1 VKRIIAAVIALLLIA
16 GGITYYVKGRAKE
29 PEYKTVQVARGPIR
43 SSITATGTVNAVT
56 TVLVGTQV
64 SGTVNK
70 LHVDFNSHVKKG
82 QVIAEI
88 DPAALQAQA
97 DQARANVLAAR
108 ANIQKAQATLVD
120 SGRIRDRNRQ
130 LFSRNLI
137 ARSDLDTSEAN
148 YDANEAQVAA
158 SRAQAAQAEASLRF
172 AETNLRYSKIVSP
185 VDGTVVSRNVDVGQ
199 TVAASFQTPTL
210 FTIAQDLTK
219 MQIDTSV
226 DEADI
231 GKIEKAQPVE
241 FTVDAYPDT
250 TFLGR
255 VHEIRIAPTTVQNVV
270 TYDVVVRVSNDD
282 LKLKPGMT
290 ANVTIIV
297 AAKDNVLKV
306 PNAALR
312 FKPPEKDGAPP
323 SKTAA
328 TGATNGGPRAN
339 GNLPS
344 KTARAEAPNGS
355 PRLGPPGDS
364 LKSIRIGTSGPGSGG
379 MPGKAYRSGAPQT
392 RAVWI
397 LAERKPKRI
406 PVTVGISDG
415 AFTEIIS
422 GDLKEDQEVITES
435 PSKNLKSMNGRPQSP
450 PRFMR

>member
-1 VKRIIAAVIALLLIA
+1 VKRIIAAIIAVLIVG
-16 GGITYYVKGRAKE
+16 GGITYYIKNRSSG
-29 PEYKTVQVARGPIR
+29 PEYKTVQISRGPIR
-43 SSITATGTVNAVT
+43 SSINATGTVNAVT

-64 SGTVNK
+64 SGTLSK
-70 LHVDFNSHVKKG
+70 LNVDFNSRVRKG

-88 DPAALQAQA
+88 DPATLQAQA
-97 DQARANVLAAR
+97 DQARANVLVAR
-108 ANIQKAQATLVD
+108 ANIQKARATLVD

-137 ARSDLDTSEAN
+137 ARSDLDTSETN

-158 SRAQAAQAEASLRF
+158 SSAQAAQAEAALRF
-172 AETNLRYSKIVSP
+172 AETNLRYAKIISP
-185 VDGTVVSRNVDVGQ
+185 VDGIVVSRSVDVGQ

-231 GKIEKAQPVE
+231 GKIEKGQSVD
-241 FTVDAYPDT
+241 FTVDAYPDN

-255 VHEIRIAPTTVQNVV
+255 VEEIRIAPTTIQNVV
-270 TYDVVVRVSNDD
+270 TYDVVVKVNNDD

-297 AAKDNVLKV
+297 AAKEDVLKV

-312 FKPPEKDGAPP
+312 FKPPSKDGSPP
-323 SKTAA
+323 LRPEPSRNA
-328 TGATNGGPRAN
+328 T
-339 GNLPS
+339 S
-344 KTARAEAPNGS
+344 
-355 PRLGPPGDS
+355 GPPGMAPGDS
-364 LKSIRIGTSGPGSGG
+364 RGSARMGMRGPGSDSTSGPN
-379 MPGKAYRSGAPQT
+379 RSGVSKT
-392 RAVWI
+392 YAVWV
-397 LAERKPKRI
+397 LAEGKPKRVPLTI
-406 PVTVGISDG
+406 GISDG
-415 AFTEIIS
+415 AFTEIVT
-422 GDLKEDQEVITES
+422 GDLKEQQEVITES
-435 PSKNLKSMNGRPQSP
+435 LSKKTQKPTNGGGPQSA